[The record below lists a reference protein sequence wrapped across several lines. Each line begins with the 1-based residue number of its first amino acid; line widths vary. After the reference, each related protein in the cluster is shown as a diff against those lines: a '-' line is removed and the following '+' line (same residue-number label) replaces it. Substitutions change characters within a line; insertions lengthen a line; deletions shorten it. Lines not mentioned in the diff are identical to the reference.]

1 MRGFATS
8 SNPYTTGLKPRSFF
22 SGRKSLIQRN
32 IIINGLNTDAAKKL
46 AKDYNP
52 SLEKPTK

>member
-22 SGRKSLIQRN
+22 SGRKSLIHKN
-32 IIINGLNTDAAKKL
+32 IMINGLNTEAAKKL
-46 AKDYNP
+46 AKDFN
-52 SLEKPTK
+52 SNLEKPTK